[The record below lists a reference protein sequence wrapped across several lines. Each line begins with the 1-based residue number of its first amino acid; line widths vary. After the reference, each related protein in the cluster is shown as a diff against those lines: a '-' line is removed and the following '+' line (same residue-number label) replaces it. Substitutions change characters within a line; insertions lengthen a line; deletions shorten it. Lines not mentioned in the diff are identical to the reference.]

1 MKNSILLFI
10 LVFCSIKTWACS
22 CIFENIAQEYM
33 DADFA
38 GIVSIKKTYDNK
50 NVDVAKDFQRS
61 AYKADLAFEKIYKG
75 NEFDAL
81 NIYGRINVTDG
92 NSLFVGGCNLYVEKG
107 EKYLVILKKNQNN
120 EYWAS
125 LCSRIIYLSSEQ
137 NPLMDESEK
146 INSYSNLFS
155 EIEKHKE
162 QFSTLKFVNL
172 YDKTLKLNNKTNK
185 LESDFKKLKIG
196 NPSDKTG
203 FYKVTLNDE
212 MKIDH
217 IVTIKKVGTRD
228 EEIEKIIMKNLS
240 RVQSGYSENKPKELL
255 LLLYFQDF

>member
-1 MKNSILLFI
+1 MKNSTLLFI
-10 LVFCSIKTWACS
+10 LIFCSIKTWACS

-33 DADFA
+33 KADFV

-50 NVDVAKDFQRS
+50 TVELVKDFQRS
-61 AYKADLAFEKIYKG
+61 TYKADLAFEKIYKG
-75 NEFDAL
+75 NEFDGL
-81 NIYGRINVTDG
+81 NIYGRINVTDA
-92 NSLFVGGCNLYVEKG
+92 NSIFVGGCDLSVEKG

-125 LCSRIIYLSSEQ
+125 LCSRLIYLSSEQ
-137 NPLMDESEK
+137 NPLSDEAEK

-155 EIEKHKE
+155 GIEKYKE

-172 YDKTLKLNNKTNK
+172 YDKTLRLNHKTNK
-185 LESDFKKLKIG
+185 LESDFTKLKIRD
-196 NPSDKTG
+196 PSNKIG
-203 FYKVTLNDE
+203 FYKITLNDN

-217 IVTIKKVGTRD
+217 IVPIKKVGTRD

-240 RVQSGYSENKPKELL
+240 RVQGYSENKPKELL